1 MYPGGLIRQAR
12 WDRATPMTR
21 SGLLA
26 IALVALGPGVAHAQA
41 VPEVGDAGS
50 LPATAQAI
58 PGGVGPV
65 PRTLDTHDQ
74 EDLYGVCLAGGE
86 TFSASTLGSEIAD
99 TQLFLFDATGRGL
112 YANDD
117 SANSLQAVLPAGIS
131 LTPQQSGV
139 YYLGISSFDAD
150 PVSAAGPIFGGEV
163 FIDDVRYFVPA
174 PPGGDA
180 PVSDWTLLGTYTGG
194 YQIQKT
200 GTRAGCRP
208 TRKEEC
214 KKGRW
219 RNFGSMFKN
228 QGQCVAFVEH
238 APKPPKR

>member
-1 MYPGGLIRQAR
+1 
-12 WDRATPMTR
+12 MTR
-21 SGLLA
+21 TGLLA
-26 IALVALGPGVAHAQA
+26 LALVALVPGVAHAQA
-41 VPEVGDAGS
+41 ATEVGDAGS
-50 LPATAQAI
+50 LPATAQAFL
-58 PGGVGPV
+58 GPV
-65 PRTLDTHDQ
+65 DSITGTLDTLDQ
-74 EDLYGVCLAGGE
+74 EDLYGVCLAGGR

-99 TQLFLFDATGRGL
+99 TQLFLFDAIGRGV

-180 PVSDWTLLGTYTGG
+180 PVSDWTLFGTYTGG
-194 YQIQKT
+194 YQIQMT
-200 GTRAGCRP
+200 GTTVGCRP

-214 KKGRW
+214 KQGRW

-238 APKPPKR
+238 ALKPPTR

>member
-1 MYPGGLIRQAR
+1 MR
-12 WDRATPMTR
+12 WTI
-21 SGLLA
+21 LLA
-26 IALVALGPGVAHAQA
+26 LALVALVPGVAHAQA
-41 VPEVGDAGS
+41 VTEVGDAGS
-50 LPATAQAI
+50 LPATAQVI
-58 PGGVGPV
+58 PGPV
-65 PRTLDTHDQ
+65 DSITGTLDTLDQ
-74 EDLYGVCLAGGE
+74 EDLYRVCLAGGQ

-117 SANSLQAVLPAGIS
+117 SANALQAVLPAGIS
-131 LTPQQSGV
+131 LTPQQGGV
-139 YYLGISSFDAD
+139 HYLGVSSFDAD

-194 YQIQKT
+194 YQIQLT
-200 GTRAGCRP
+200 GTTAGCRP

-214 KKGRW
+214 KKGGW
-219 RNFGSMFKN
+219 RNFGSMFNN

-238 APKPPKR
+238 GPKARKR

>member
-1 MYPGGLIRQAR
+1 MR
-12 WDRATPMTR
+12 WT
-21 SGLLA
+21 SLLA
-26 IALVALGPGVAHAQA
+26 LALVALVPAVAHAQA
-41 VPEVGDAGS
+41 VTEVGDAGS
-50 LPATAQAI
+50 LPATAQVI
-58 PGGVGPV
+58 PGPLDSITG
-65 PRTLDTHDQ
+65 TLDTLDQ
-74 EDLYGVCLAGGE
+74 EDLYRVCLAGGQ

-131 LTPQQSGV
+131 LTRQQGGV
-139 YYLGISSFDAD
+139 HYLGVSSFDAD

-174 PPGGDA
+174 PPGGDG
-180 PVSDWTLLGTYTGG
+180 PVSDWTVLGTYTGG
-194 YQIQKT
+194 YQIQLT
-200 GTRAGCRP
+200 GTTAGCRP

-214 KKGRW
+214 KNGGW

-228 QGQCVAFVEH
+228 QGQCAAFVEH
-238 APKPPKR
+238 GPKSPKQ